1 MKNGKKAV
9 ISALVS
15 AMLVFAILFTAGCG
29 DEKSVTENETPTN
42 AVTPESTEAQTES
55 KEETS
60 PTLIHLPNQEVT
72 VAESETTTESSA
84 PQTIPEIVEFFNKSA
99 NRIKPEASKV
109 VKNFERRIVDK
120 EHLVVPKA
128 LESTAEGLMD
138 TFMKDD
144 TDPIVYATREEIT
157 SEYIV
162 PNQDYTSK
170 LTADAVT
177 EATCTDNGDT
187 YEIYIKLKS
196 EKNPTAGKGVGAVC
210 DVIEAYEVS
219 EKVSF
224 IEEFT
229 TDYNNCTVRV
239 TIDKISGR
247 VTHAVYRTPLIL
259 NVTVNLFGTHKAAV
273 GLTFEKDYTI
283 TY

>member
-1 MKNGKKAV
+1 MKKGKKSV
-9 ISALVS
+9 LSALVAAS
-15 AMLVFAILFTAGCG
+15 LVFAILFTTGCG
-29 DEKSVTENETPTN
+29 TEKSVIENETTTE
-42 AVTPESTEAQTES
+42 ATIPESTAVQTEAT
-55 KEETS
+55 KETS
-60 PTLIHLPNQEVT
+60 PTLIHLPSQEVT
-72 VAESETTTESSA
+72 VAESGTTTESA
-84 PQTIPEIVEFFNKSA
+84 AFQTIPEIVEFFNESA

-120 EHLVVPKA
+120 DELVVPKA

-157 SEYIV
+157 NEYIV
-162 PNQDYTSK
+162 PNQNYVSK
-170 LTADAVT
+170 LTVDAVA
-177 EATCTDNGDT
+177 EATCTDKGDA

-210 DVIEAYEVS
+210 DVIEAYEVA

-229 TDYNNCTVRV
+229 TNYNNCTIRATV
-239 TIDKISGR
+239 DKASGR

-259 NVTVNLFGTHKAAV
+259 NVTANLFGTHKAAV

>member
-1 MKNGKKAV
+1 MKKSV
-9 ISALVS
+9 LSALI
-15 AMLVFAILFTAGCG
+15 AAILVFAMLLTAGCG
-29 DEKSVTENETPTN
+29 TEKSVIESETTTEAELT
-42 AVTPESTEAQTES
+42 ESTGVQTEAT
-55 KEETS
+55 EETS

-72 VAESETTTESSA
+72 VAESETVTESA
-84 PQTIPEIVEFFNKSA
+84 AFQTIPEIVELFNKSA

-120 EHLVVPKA
+120 DELVVPKV

-144 TDPIVYATREEIT
+144 TDPIVYSTREEIT

-162 PNQDYTSK
+162 PNQSYVSK
-170 LTADAVT
+170 LTADAVA
-177 EATCTDNGDT
+177 EATCTDKGDT
-187 YEIYIKLKS
+187 YEIYIRLKS

-210 DVIEAYEVS
+210 DVIEATEVA
-219 EKVSF
+219 EKAPF
-224 IEEFT
+224 IEEFS
-229 TDYNNCTVRV
+229 TDYKNCTVRLTV
-239 TIDKISGR
+239 DKASGR
-247 VTHAVYRTPLIL
+247 VIHSVYRTPLVL
-259 NVTVNLFGTHKAAV
+259 SVTVNLFGTHKAAV